1 MKDIARKMLL
11 FFKRCYISTVKM
23 KGYVIIG
30 GKNFL
35 DQPVIDNIRTYE
47 SIIKIMIER

>member
-1 MKDIARKMLL
+1 MKDFTRKMLL

-23 KGYVIIG
+23 KGLVIIEE
-30 GKNFL
+30 KNFL

-47 SIIKIMIER
+47 SMTKL